1 MYYPPSYYSK
11 NPDAPQLDRIVIR
24 EDREL
29 RRKKKEILD
38 AFNAKR
44 KALKQQM
51 ISVQPSTK
59 PPVPLEE
66 ARKRKIVLQSQTIDV
81 QNNPLGSNR
90 SSADDGFRNYEE
102 QKAKLDAANY
112 NKDRNIDNVLQ
123 SQQLNE
129 LNKRNAEYK
138 TARD

>member
-1 MYYPPSYYSK
+1 M
-11 NPDAPQLDRIVIR
+11 IR

>member
-1 MYYPPSYYSK
+1 MYYPPGYYSK

-29 RRKKKEILD
+29 RRKKKEILN

-59 PPVPLEE
+59 PPLPLEE
-66 ARKRKIVLQSQTIDV
+66 ARKRKIIQESQTID
-81 QNNPLGSNR
+81 
-90 SSADDGFRNYEE
+90 Y
-102 QKAKLDAANY
+102 
-112 NKDRNIDNVLQ
+112 
-123 SQQLNE
+123 
-129 LNKRNAEYK
+129 
-138 TARD
+138 